1 MRVLAGRMGEIS
13 MRSVRRVRIPG
24 FLGLALAMATIL
36 AVNTPGLSGT
46 ASATSG
52 SSSKAPITVAMIGST
67 TGPGSVQY
75 ANSPKAFLARI
86 ALQNAE
92 GGVDGHK
99 LVPVVVND
107 AGNFTE
113 ETSIVQSAVQTKGAL
128 GVVSMTPF
136 MFEAYRWL
144 HQNGIPVTGSSAD
157 GPEWY
162 EAANNNM
169 FPADDGAVESV
180 PNTAQGKVFHLAGG
194 SHASVAAIAYG
205 ISPISSQAAKD
216 AVTEA
221 KAEGLKAPYL
231 NTSVTYGATD
241 FTSDALAIKSSRA
254 NVVFPEMT
262 DNSDFA
268 LVQDL
273 ENAGAKFTAV
283 LPVGLEPTVIGSPS
297 WKALQ
302 GNYFI
307 EPFVPAQ
314 LHTTATDA
322 MQAALEK
329 YEHVPKSQFPDWA
342 AYEAWL
348 GADLFIK
355 GLELD
360 GPNPT
365 RAGVIAKL
373 RQLTDYTGGGILA
386 HPINYAAIFR
396 GQEPECVY
404 VLKADSSGFVPVQST
419 PVCGTPVSGSH

>member
-1 MRVLAGRMGEIS
+1 MRAS
-13 MRSVRRVRIPG
+13 RRARVPAL
-24 FLGLALAMATIL
+24 LGVALATAVTL
-36 AVNTPGLSGT
+36 AVSGPGLSG
-46 ASATSG
+46 SAGATDG
-52 SSSKAPITVAMIGST
+52 SSPKAPITIAMIGST

-113 ETSIVQSAVQTKGAL
+113 ETSIVQGAVQTKGAF

-144 HQNGIPVTGSSAD
+144 QKNGIPVTGSSAD
-157 GPEWY
+157 GPEWW

-180 PNTAQGKVFHLAGG
+180 PNTAQGKVFRLVGG
-194 SHASVAAIAYG
+194 AHASVAAIAYG
-205 ISPISSQAAKD
+205 ISPISSEAAKD
-216 AVTEA
+216 AITEA
-221 KAEGLKAPYL
+221 KAEGLKAPYI

-241 FTSDALAIKSSRA
+241 FTSDSLAIKNTGA

-273 ENAGAKFTAV
+273 DNAGAKVTAV

-302 GNYFI
+302 GSYFI

-314 LHTTATDA
+314 LHTKATEA
-322 MQAALEK
+322 MQAALQK
-329 YEHVPKSQFPDWA
+329 YEHVPESQFPDWA

-365 RAGVIAKL
+365 RAGVIDKL
-373 RQLTDYTGGGILA
+373 RHLTDYNGGGILA
-386 HPINYAAIFR
+386 HPINYAAIFK
-396 GQEPECVY
+396 GQEAECVY
-404 VLKADSSGFVPVQST
+404 VLKADTSGFVPVQPK

>member
-1 MRVLAGRMGEIS
+1 MRVVRRARIPALAGA
-13 MRSVRRVRIPG
+13 
-24 FLGLALAMATIL
+24 ALLTAMLL
-36 AVNTPGLSGT
+36 AVDGPGSSV
-46 ASATSG
+46 SAGATGS
-52 SSSKAPITVAMIGST
+52 SSSKAPITIAMIGST

-113 ETSIVQSAVQTKGAL
+113 ETSIVQGAVQTKGAF

-144 HQNGIPVTGSSAD
+144 QQNGIPVTGSSSD

-162 EAANNNM
+162 ESANGNM
-169 FPADDGAVESV
+169 FPSDTGAVESV
-180 PNTAQGKVFHLAGG
+180 PNTAQGKVFHLVGG
-194 SHASVAAIAYG
+194 SHAKVGAIAYG
-205 ISPISSQAAKD
+205 ISPLSSDAAKD
-216 AVTEA
+216 AITEA
-221 KAEGLKAPYL
+221 KAVGLQAPYL
-231 NTSVTYGATD
+231 NISVTYGATD
-241 FTSDALAIKSSRA
+241 FTADALAIKNTGA
-254 NVVFPEMT
+254 DVIFPEMT

-297 WKALQ
+297 WQALQ
-302 GNYFI
+302 GTYFI

-314 LHTTATDA
+314 LHTPATKA
-322 MQAALEK
+322 MQAAMLK
-329 YEHVPKSQFPDWA
+329 YEQVPLSQFPDWA
-342 AYEAWL
+342 AYEAWM

-365 RAGVIAKL
+365 RAGVISKL
-373 RQLTDYTGGGILA
+373 RHLTDYDGGGLLA
-386 HPINYAAIFR
+386 HPIDYASIFK
-396 GQEPECVY
+396 GQETECVY
-404 VLKADSSGFVPVQST
+404 VLKAEKSGFVPVQST
-419 PVCGTPVSGSH
+419 PVCGGPVPGSH